1 MYPCIPF
8 FWTVVDPAIPTGEV
22 QDIGAGLQHHDVLR
36 QHTVQ
41 KDLFC
46 ILGHPKAPQKPW
58 HDKILH
64 VAQWIRGILCN
75 YNCIYLYSFIYL

>member
-1 MYPCIPF
+1 
-8 FWTVVDPAIPTGEV
+8 
-22 QDIGAGLQHHDVLR
+22 
-36 QHTVQ
+36 
-41 KDLFC
+41 LFC

-58 HDKILH
+58 HDKILQ